1 MTAETTKTELTPEKP
16 ASEAKDVAVAKVAEA
31 VNAAEPKAVEV
42 KSEAKTKVAE
52 VKTKAAGQAR
62 TVKKVAKKAAAKTA
76 PKAKKVTKKV
86 KKIAAKSAPKTAPVA
101 AKKGFSMFNFDAKQ
115 WTGGFELPTAEK
127 VEAMIAETTKKN
139 EELVKKTQA
148 ATEEFAE
155 LAKANIEAIV
165 EAGRIAAQGAKAI
178 GSKLVEDSREGMEKS
193 ADTVKALAEAK
204 SPTEFF
210 QLHSEWVRAS
220 FDQMVAESSKL
231 TEKLIKLSGDAA
243 QPVTSQASV
252 NAEKVKALMA

>member
-1 MTAETTKTELTPEKP
+1 MTAEATKSEPKPEKL
-16 ASEAKDVAVAKVAEA
+16 AKDVKDAAAIEVAETAKA
-31 VNAAEPKAVEV
+31 VKPKAVD
-42 KSEAKTKVAE
+42 KSEAKTKAAPA
-52 VKTKAAGQAR
+52 KADSAGQAR
-62 TVKKVAKKAAAKTA
+62 AAKTVAKKVAVKKAPA
-76 PKAKKVTKKV
+76 AKKVAKKV
-86 KKIAAKSAPKTAPVA
+86 KKIAAKSAPKKAPVA
-101 AKKGFSMFNFDAKQ
+101 AKKGFNMFNFDAKQ
-115 WTGGFELPTAEK
+115 WTGGFELPTADK

-139 EELVKKTQA
+139 EELAKKTQA

-165 EAGRIAAQGAKAI
+165 EAGRIAAQGAKSI
-178 GSKLVEDSREGMEKS
+178 GTELVEEGRGGMEKN